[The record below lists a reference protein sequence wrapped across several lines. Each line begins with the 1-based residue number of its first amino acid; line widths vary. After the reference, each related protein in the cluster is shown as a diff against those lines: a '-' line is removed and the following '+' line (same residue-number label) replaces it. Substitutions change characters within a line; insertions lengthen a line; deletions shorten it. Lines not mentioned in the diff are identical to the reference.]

1 VRLARRACHARLAAV
16 SDAGLTTRFSD
27 DNLPASALGKSLRHQ
42 GRKGSQLVR
51 RNSGSIDSIAR
62 TYGRATGVNIIDIDG
77 GASRLVDSLLAK
89 GFENITVLDLSA
101 AALNSARARLGDNAY
116 AVKWI
121 VADATEWWPTDNYD
135 IWHDRAAFHFL
146 TSEME
151 QHAYIE
157 RLKRALKLEGY
168 AISVR
173 LRSTVPKGA
182 AACRCS
188 GIAP

>member
-1 VRLARRACHARLAAV
+1 
-16 SDAGLTTRFSD
+16 
-27 DNLPASALGKSLRHQ
+27 
-42 GRKGSQLVR
+42 
-51 RNSGSIDSIAR
+51 
-62 TYGRATGVNIIDIDG
+62 
-77 GASRLVDSLLAK
+77 
-89 GFENITVLDLSA
+89 VLDLSA